1 MCNKV
6 ATPEQ
11 AELEYYCN
19 EKNIKLFPTNTYY
32 HTSAFERPMLPVQL
46 SKYADVIG
54 SAWWPLVPE
63 HINGEKSAEDFIRQ
77 FHTQNARGEEIFNK
91 PTFRPYIGTQRAL
104 LYVRGFYEPHRP
116 TPKVSVPYFVEM
128 KDRSMFTLGCVY
140 SIFYM
145 DDGKPRAT
153 ISIITT
159 EPNDLLA
166 RVHNE
171 KLRMP
176 LVIAQEDRAKWLGE
190 LDREGIEAM
199 IKPLPDG
206 MLQAYEISKD
216 VDRPRA
222 DKDYPEIL
230 TPVTGEV
237 WD

>member
-6 ATPEQ
+6 ATPQQ

-19 EKNIKLFPTNTYY
+19 EKKIQLFPIETRY
-32 HTSAFERPMLPVQL
+32 HASAFDRPFLPAQL
-46 SKYADVIG
+46 SKHPECIG
-54 SAWWPLVPE
+54 SAWWPLIPE
-63 HINGEKSAEDFIRQ
+63 HINGEKAAEDFIRK
-77 FHTQNARGEEIFNK
+77 FHTQNARGEEIFSK
-91 PTFRPYIGTQRAL
+91 PTFKPYIGTQRAL

-116 TPKVSVPYFVEM
+116 KPKVSVPYFIEM
-128 KDRSMFTLGCVY
+128 KDRKMFTLGCIY
-140 SIFYM
+140 SVFYM

-159 EPNDLLA
+159 ASNNLLS

-176 LVIAQEDRAKWLGE
+176 LVIPEGERERWLGE
-190 LDREGIEAM
+190 LDREGIEGM

-206 MLQAYEISKD
+206 LLQAYEVNKD
-216 VDRPRA
+216 VDRPRVE
-222 DKDYPEIL
+222 KDYPGIL